1 MAGHDARFLRCYA
14 LYLAGEKRKDEEV
27 TEQGSSTVRPLLLCV
42 HPLSLSPLTAL
53 PSTLQNR
60 GVGVLNKELP
70 QLEAELGP
78 LFEKVR
84 RVANATSSLR

>member
-1 MAGHDARFLRCYA
+1 
-14 LYLAGEKRKDEEV
+14 
-27 TEQGSSTVRPLLLCV
+27 
-42 HPLSLSPLTAL
+42 
-53 PSTLQNR
+53 LQNR

-84 RVANATSSLR
+84 RVAKATSSLR